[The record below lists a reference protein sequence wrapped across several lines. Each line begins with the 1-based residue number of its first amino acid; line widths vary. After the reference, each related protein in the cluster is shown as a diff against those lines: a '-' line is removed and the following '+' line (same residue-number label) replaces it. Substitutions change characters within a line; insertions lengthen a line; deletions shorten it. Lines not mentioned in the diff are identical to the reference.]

1 MNKSNIYKTVFI
13 CIPIYLLII
22 ALLTGYPLFETNDD
36 VYIMDVLSGNITG
49 EPYAVTSYFHVF
61 LGFVIS
67 NLYRLAYIPW
77 FPIFIISCN
86 MMGQIALYSALYEMF
101 CSREKILPS
110 ILLIFFLPISIY
122 LTFLPTYTTSAT
134 LIGLSAIYMLYKE
147 KLGLS
152 MLCLALATA
161 IRMQSG
167 FVVCAFWG
175 ISYIYL
181 HFLNNKKIT
190 WDFLIKGVLV
200 LAIVFAVYASDEI
213 IKDHIEP
220 SGYAKFRNAQTVHND
235 FGVRNQTVEEEQ
247 AMLYSIGWDKNLYEL
262 SRIYFSMDERITADD
277 FIEMN
282 KYSNYNKFSLNDSI
296 AHLIMRAKDSY
307 NIMHI
312 MLFLGI
318 AFAAFMVYA
327 IPYKNNGIYLAILAI
342 LFALA
347 GMLRLAQVHRVIARS
362 MLSIALPCSIVL
374 ISLFNNLPHKE
385 RAAYGKLSYIGDA
398 VFALLCVYAFLS
410 SRYLIGTLIAL
421 VYVFFFSR
429 RKLKTALYSTLLVLA
444 LINPFAYVYA
454 GVKSIQGTY
463 ADDILNAKT
472 IAELRAKIEDYAFK
486 HEDNIYI
493 IGSNLSG
500 DSRMIKPQRP
510 LDHILSWGGTTVHS
524 SAHSMQLNR
533 IGVNN
538 YDSSILL
545 QDNVYFLSL
554 KFDENDTLPIMLKE
568 NLKNKGY
575 NTDFKLVDSTDY
587 MKVFKFNSI

>member
-1 MNKSNIYKTVFI
+1 MKSKNKYKLLFTL
-13 CIPIYLLII
+13 IPIYIFII
-22 ALLTGYPLFETNDD
+22 ALCLGYPLFETNDD

-49 EPYAVTSYFHVF
+49 EPYAVTSFFHVF

-67 NLYRLAYIPW
+67 NLYRLVYIPW

-86 MMGQIALYSALYEMF
+86 IIGQIALYSAIYEMF

-110 ILLIFFLPISIY
+110 ILLMFFLPISIY
-122 LTFLPTYTTSAT
+122 LTLLPTFTTSAT
-134 LIGLSAIYMLYKE
+134 LIGLAAIYMLYKK

-161 IRMQSG
+161 IRMHSG

-200 LAIVFAVYASDEI
+200 LAIVFGVYASDEI
-213 IKDHIEP
+213 IKGHIEP
-220 SGYAKFRNAQTVHND
+220 SGYAEFRNAQHVHND
-235 FGVRNQTVEEEQ
+235 YGVRNQTVEEEQ
-247 AMLYSIGWDKNLYEL
+247 AMLDSIGWDKNLYEL

-282 KYSNYNKFSLNDSI
+282 KYSNYNKFSFNDSI

-312 MLFLGI
+312 MLFMSI
-318 AFAAFMVYA
+318 AFAAFMIYA
-327 IPYKNNGIYLAILAI
+327 IPYKNSGIYLALLAM
-342 LFALA
+342 LLAFAC
-347 GMLRLAQVHRVIARS
+347 MLQLAQIHRVIVRS
-362 MLSIALPCSIVL
+362 MLSIALPCAVVL

-385 RAAYGKLSYIGDA
+385 KTAYGKLTYIGDA
-398 VFALLCVYAFLS
+398 VFALLSVYAFLS

-429 RKLKTALYSTLLVLA
+429 RKLKNALYSILLVLA

-463 ADDILNAKT
+463 ADDIPKAKT
-472 IAELRAKIEDYAFK
+472 VAELREKIENYTFK
-486 HEDNIYI
+486 HEHNIYI

-500 DSRMIKPQRP
+500 DSRMIKPQRV
-510 LDHILSWGGTTVHS
+510 LDHILPWGGTTVHS
-524 SAHSMQLNR
+524 SAHNMQLNK
-533 IGVNN
+533 IGINN

-554 KFDENDTLPIMLKE
+554 KFDQNDTLPIMLKE

-575 NTDFKLVDSTDY
+575 NTDFKLVDSTEY
-587 MKVFKFNSI
+587 MKVFKFNIN